1 MIIELLTAALVLITA
16 LYAWATY
23 RILRAN
29 EKIVE
34 AMHEQAVAVG
44 RPYVIVGPVL
54 EVDNPIFYLRVSN
67 TGKTAAQNLRLTID
81 KPFFKF
87 GEKGERNNLATFS
100 LFNQPIESFP
110 PGSEITFSLAQGFKV
125 FAGDTENPDMPHT
138 FSITAK
144 YEFASHQVEEINRID
159 LRPYSTA
166 DVPQDAYIRKL
177 KEMSES
183 LKKMAANENKAS

>member
-1 MIIELLTAALVLITA
+1 MFLSLRFTLGP
-16 LYAWATY
+16 TY

-67 TGKTAAQNLRLTID
+67 TGNTAAQNLRLTID

-125 FAGDTENPDMPHT
+125 FAGDTKNRDMPHT
-138 FSITAK
+138 FSITA
-144 YEFASHQVEEINRID
+144 NRIRQPSSRGD
-159 LRPYSTA
+159 QPHRPSP
-166 DVPQDAYIRKL
+166 VLNGRR
-177 KEMSES
+177 
-183 LKKMAANENKAS
+183 ASGCLH